1 MAQQDRNPAS
11 GGEAQKFQDRWPVD
25 IHSYHRLHR
34 ESLEDREG
42 FWRREAARLA
52 WEREPAA
59 VVHEDLVAGELAW
72 FGGGALKPLAS
83 ALDRHLESRGD
94 EPALLRLADGGVESL
109 SYREL
114 RERAERL
121 AAALIAAGLKEGDR
135 VALYL
140 PPSFEGICL
149 MLACARAG
157 LPYLPLAT
165 TLSAGQVS
173 ERIADAGASL
183 LVVATGTGLD
193 PYGPQRD
200 TLLAE
205 LEDLP
210 CVAVGPE
217 LPAGCTSYGDLL
229 ASGNGAKAPD
239 AALESGSPLFLI
251 YADTIAGRP
260 RGRVFAAAG
269 FLVQAASGYDLI
281 FQTAERC
288 RLLSTRSL
296 ASVAGQSFGLWAPL
310 MAGDALVLTPRP
322 EDLSADV
329 LRELA
334 EKAAPDLILSTPRVL
349 AQPLADLEA
358 APLAEGRRFRRV
370 ASSGGVLSPRMV
382 TRLGAALTGDPASV
396 LNLWVQQA
404 AGSPLIADFPHADL
418 NRPGALGLP
427 LPGVEPLVL
436 GESGQPCRSNESG
449 QLVFAATVPGM
460 VQRIWDQPQRLRET
474 YFERQPGFF
483 HTGDGARV
491 DQEGFIWFMG
501 RLDDVVKIAGQSLAT
516 SELEA
521 LLAAHPRIAE
531 AAVVGVHGEQGDSL
545 SVFLVVEGGRSSAP
559 EGQGLEEE
567 LNDFIRERVGDFAVP
582 EHVFEARE
590 LPRTRTGK
598 VVRRLLRR
606 IATGEA
612 TEDEDLSH
620 VANPDSVKDLIDRK
634 GD

>member
-1 MAQQDRNPAS
+1 MAEQDRNPAA
-11 GGEAQKFQDRWPVD
+11 GGGPQKFQDRWPVD

-42 FWRREAARLA
+42 FWRREAERLV
-52 WEREPAA
+52 WEREPES
-59 VVHEDLVAGELAW
+59 VVREDLVAGELAW
-72 FGGGALKPLAS
+72 FGGGALRPLAS
-83 ALDRHLESRGD
+83 SLDRHLAARGD

-109 SYREL
+109 GFREL
-114 RERAERL
+114 HERVERL
-121 AAALIAAGLKEGDR
+121 AAALTAAGLKAGDR

-140 PPSFEGICL
+140 PPSFEGISL

-157 LPYLPLAT
+157 MPYLPLAT
-165 TLSAGQVS
+165 TLSAGQVRD
-173 ERIADAGASL
+173 RITDARAAL

-200 TLLAE
+200 TLLAG

-210 CVAVGPE
+210 RVAIGPE
-217 LPAGCTSYGDLL
+217 APSGCTAFADLL
-229 ASGNGAKAPD
+229 ASGEGAAAPD
-239 AALESGSPLFLI
+239 VALEAAAPLFII

-260 RGRVFAAAG
+260 RGRVFAAGG

-288 RLLSTRSL
+288 RVLSTRSL
-296 ASVAGQSFGLWAPL
+296 ASIAGQSFGLWAPL
-310 MAGDALVLTPRP
+310 MAGDALVLPPRP
-322 EDLSADV
+322 ENLPAAV

-334 EKAAPDLILSTPRVL
+334 AQARPDLLLSTPRVL
-349 AQPLADLEA
+349 AQPLAELEA
-358 APLAEGRRFRRV
+358 APLPEGRRFCRV

-382 TRLGAALTGDPASV
+382 SRLGAALTGDEASV

-436 GESGQPCRSNESG
+436 GESGQPCRSHESG
-449 QLVFAATVPGM
+449 QLVFASTVPGM
-460 VQRIWDQPQRLRET
+460 VQRIWEQPQRLRET
-474 YFERQPGFF
+474 YFERLPGFF

-521 LLAAHPRIAE
+521 LLSAHPRVAE
-531 AAVVGVHGEQGDSL
+531 AAVVGVHGEQGDSI
-545 SVFLVVEGGRSSAP
+545 SVFLVVEGGRSSEAG
-559 EGQGLEEE
+559 GQGLEEE
-567 LNDFIRERVGDFAVP
+567 LDEYIRQRVGDFAVP

-620 VANPDSVKDLIDRK
+620 VANPESVRDLIDRK